1 VTFGGKDLTLPRLRK
16 PCSDFRRRHKRRIFP
31 GRCSMAQVS
40 LAGRLVGVGRFELP
54 TRCSRRSLT
63 LFSPLKSN
71 VASARQVA
79 YRSVCVRAK
88 RSTAV
93 HGKASEVGIEF
104 PLCGIADVLITPGLR
119 TLADIS
125 EPIRDVRITPESGL
139 GQRGHRC
146 ARSGRDAAC
155 FVPRASSPIAAPYL
169 SLGGPHPAK
178 TVRYD

>member
-1 VTFGGKDLTLPRLRK
+1 
-16 PCSDFRRRHKRRIFP
+16 
-31 GRCSMAQVS
+31 
-40 LAGRLVGVGRFELP
+40 GVGRFELP
-54 TRCSRRSLT
+54 TPCSRRSLT
-63 LFSPLKSN
+63 LFVEIQRRL
-71 VASARQVA
+71 ARQVA
-79 YRSVCVRAK
+79 YRSVCVREK

-146 ARSGRDAAC
+146 LLSARSGRDAAC

-169 SLGGPHPAK
+169 SPGGPHPAK